1 MSTRMRILL
10 GGLVVIAITIGAA
23 GYVVLRS
30 RHSTPVAERTAV
42 ARFRAVQGAAEAAGL
57 PETGVYTYSVRG
69 WECAGLGPLC
79 LHRSLPSRAYAIV
92 SRHGA
97 LLTIELDLSRE
108 HLEAQRFRLTPRGRL
123 LVWQRT
129 ELSILG
135 VSQDDA
141 HTVSPETT
149 LSVPASPHAGARWSQ
164 RFNDGG
170 LPVSVENHVSRSEGI
185 PVGDETLA
193 TWKIVSASI
202 TGGAHPGTEDDVD
215 WLASDLGIDARFSI
229 DRRIR
234 GVFPY
239 RLELTADLVSRSPAR

>member
-1 MSTRMRILL
+1 MSKRIRILV
-10 GGLVVIAITIGAA
+10 GAVLVLAIAVGVA

-30 RHSTPVAERTAV
+30 RHSTPVAEQTAV
-42 ARFRAVQGAAEAAGL
+42 ARFRAVQGSAGATGL
-57 PETGVYTYSVRG
+57 PKPGVYTYSVHG

-79 LHRSLPSRAYAIV
+79 LHRTLPSRAYAIV
-92 SRHGA
+92 TRQAG
-97 LLTIELDLSRE
+97 LLTIEIDLSRE
-108 HLEAQRFRLTPRGRL
+108 HLEAQRFRLTHRGRL

-129 ELSILG
+129 QLSILG

-141 HTVSPETT
+141 HTISPPTT
-149 LSVPASPHAGARWSQ
+149 LSVPASLRAGAQLRQ

-170 LPVSVENHVSRSEGI
+170 LSVSVTNHVPRRQAI
-185 PVGDETLA
+185 PVAGQPLA

-229 DRRIR
+229 SRRIR
-234 GVFPY
+234 GIFPY